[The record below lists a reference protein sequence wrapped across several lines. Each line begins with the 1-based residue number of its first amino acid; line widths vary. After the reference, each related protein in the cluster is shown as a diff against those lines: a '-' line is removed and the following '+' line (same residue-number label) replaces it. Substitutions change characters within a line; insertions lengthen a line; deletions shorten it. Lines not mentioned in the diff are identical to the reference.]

1 MSDVIHKNKSK
12 LRSNG
17 SSPFQKDM
25 SNVRNIKNNPGKQVF
40 TIQDIKM
47 CYYTDYAKRYIH
59 ALRNSNMTKQNF
71 CKNYKI
77 STKKLNEGLS
87 ALNVLPKSKKK
98 HYRGYNMEPKN
109 IDVEPKKIDVEL
121 KKTPSASLG
130 TKKAKKGGN
139 GNEMD
144 GGSESVTGDL
154 PPMSSIKLGTPIYKI
169 PAS

>member
-1 MSDVIHKNKSK
+1 MSNGIHKNK
-12 LRSNG
+12 

-25 SNVRNIKNNPGKQVF
+25 SNVRHLKNNPGKQVF
-40 TIQDIKM
+40 TIEDIKM

-59 ALRNSNMTKQNF
+59 ALRNSNMTKQTF

-98 HYRGYNMEPKN
+98 HYRDYNMEPKN
-109 IDVEPKKIDVEL
+109 IDVEL
-121 KKTPSASLG
+121 KKTPSISLR
-130 TKKAKKGGN
+130 TKKGKKITLKGRN
-139 GNEMD
+139 GNDMD